1 MLLAGLSCVTLPPL
15 LLGHCGLVT
24 RGLILRSN
32 NVFPTTVFHDV
43 FMRLTASPLYST
55 YYSLFAITPVLDF
68 MLLTYIWPTKCYP
81 GGL

>member
-1 MLLAGLSCVTLPPL
+1 MLLAGLTCVTLPPL

-24 RGLILRSN
+24 RGLILRPN

-43 FMRLTASPLYST
+43 FMRLRASPLYST

-68 MLLTYIWPTKCYP
+68 TLLTYFRPTKRYP